1 MKREAGMKGPLSAL
15 KTIKENLL
23 RLGIGLTLEIRREKK
38 TYIQHRVLDLEPI
51 KSFGVSQATIY

>member
-1 MKREAGMKGPLSAL
+1 MKGPLSVL

-51 KSFGVSQATIY
+51 KLFGVSQATIY